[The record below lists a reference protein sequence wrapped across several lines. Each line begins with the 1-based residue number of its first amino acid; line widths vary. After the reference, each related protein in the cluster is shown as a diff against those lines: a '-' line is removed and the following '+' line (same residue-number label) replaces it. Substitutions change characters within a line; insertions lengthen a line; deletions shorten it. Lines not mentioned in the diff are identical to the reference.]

1 MEFLSVMSFSEA
13 QTDAWVA
20 SELVI
25 AAVGAQRSGL
35 CSSRVEH
42 PLPHAGKPEGKL
54 NSRARLQDSQH
65 LSKPDLMPG
74 QCSGGKITEKQQ
86 NSLSFKIK
94 LHL

>member
-35 CSSRVEH
+35 CSCHEWSIHCHVQVNQRE
-42 PLPHAGKPEGKL
+42 
-54 NSRARLQDSQH
+54 S
-65 LSKPDLMPG
+65 
-74 QCSGGKITEKQQ
+74 
-86 NSLSFKIK
+86 
-94 LHL
+94 